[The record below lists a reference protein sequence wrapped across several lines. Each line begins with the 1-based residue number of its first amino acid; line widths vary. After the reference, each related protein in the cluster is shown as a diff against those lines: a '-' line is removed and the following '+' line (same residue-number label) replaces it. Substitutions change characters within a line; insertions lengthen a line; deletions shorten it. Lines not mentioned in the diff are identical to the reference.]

1 MVKTLALE
9 ELNTFL
15 GLPAMIWFFV
25 AIAVAVG
32 FVILIAVHET
42 FIMTKF
48 AKKARSMKRH
58 KGLPA
63 LIQDNNVVR
72 LYFSDGSLPE
82 GLFHIAKSWFVRPRK
97 PFLPRNNKE
106 QKSHVGAPTKE
117 ESLSKMDVLKPGER
131 AALEEIMKCPILE
144 DTGKPI
150 FIGSMGQP
158 MLVNF
163 STVAHADVTDIQ
175 EVLPIVYPP
184 TIIDALHEYS
194 EKVGYLRGNREQMK
208 LIYLAIVAAMVIG
221 PLGLIVYLLTQRPTA
236 GITLLMGVVGLFH

>member
-1 MVKTLALE
+1 MALD

-32 FVILIAVHET
+32 FMLLIVVHET

-48 AKKARSMKRH
+48 AKKARDMKRA

-63 LIQDNNVVR
+63 LIQENNVVR
-72 LYFSDGSLPE
+72 LYFSTGSLPE

-97 PFLPRNNKE
+97 PYLPKVKDKE
-106 QKSHVGAPTKE
+106 VKSHVGAPTKE
-117 ESLSKMDVLKPGER
+117 ELLAKTDVLKPGER

-175 EVLPIVYPP
+175 EVLPLVYPP

-194 EKVGYLRGNREQMK
+194 EKVGYLRGNKEQLK
-208 LIYLAIVAAMVIG
+208 IVYLAVAAALVIG
-221 PLGLIVYLLTQRPTA
+221 SLGLIVYLLTQGPPA
-236 GITLLMGVVGLFH
+236 IG